1 MPRKSE
7 RQVQVKNQN
16 EKSKEQIT
24 EKEENG
30 SRRQVRREDLKERSR
45 YTEQFTEKEERM
57 IPKKRK
63 LLGAKK

>member
-1 MPRKSE
+1 MSRKSE

-57 IPKKRK
+57 IPKERK